1 MQSVIVILALILFFI
16 FIYGYTSYSIE
27 HHKNSKKLY
36 IPLNNKDDKNIESS
50 TIGSPTAMVNASP
63 RPIATVAELALVSS
77 PPPVRASALPPSIY
91 FDGADTCS
99 VFAKYGDDNFCLN
112 NGSCISVSGTD
123 GKLYNK
129 CECVK
134 PFAGK
139 HCKKNIGV
147 QVKIHDNFTSPTVIE
162 RVPMF
167 KHEGH
172 DYFIQDNNYL

>member
-16 FIYGYTSYSIE
+16 FIYGYASYSIE
-27 HHKNSKKLY
+27 HHKNTKKLY
-36 IPLNNKDDKNIESS
+36 IPFNDKDDKNIESF
-50 TIGSPTAMVNASP
+50 
-63 RPIATVAELALVSS
+63 TVGGE
-77 PPPVRASALPPSIY
+77 
-91 FDGADTCS
+91 DNADTCS
-99 VFAKYGDDNFCLN
+99 PDANAGDN
-112 NGSCISVSGTD
+112 NYCYNGGTCISVSGTD

-147 QVKIHDNFTSPTVIE
+147 QVLIRDNFTSPTVIE

-167 KHEGH
+167 KYEGH
-172 DYFIQDNNYL
+172 DYFIQDNDYL

>member
-16 FIYGYTSYSIE
+16 FIYGYASYSIE

-36 IPLNNKDDKNIESS
+36 IPLNDKDHRDNNNKDNKNIESF
-50 TIGSPTAMVNASP
+50 TIGGNVGSKNNKN
-63 RPIATVAELALVSS
+63 
-77 PPPVRASALPPSIY
+77 
-91 FDGADTCS
+91 TCS
-99 VFAKYGDDNFCLN
+99 PSAKYGDNDFCLN

-167 KHEGH
+167 KYEGH
-172 DYFIQDNNYL
+172 DYFIQDNDYL

>member
-16 FIYGYTSYSIE
+16 FIYGYASYSIE
-27 HHKNSKKLY
+27 HHKNTKKLY
-36 IPLNNKDDKNIESS
+36 IPLNNKDDKNIESF
-50 TIGSPTAMVNASP
+50 TVGSF
-63 RPIATVAELALVSS
+63 TVGG
-77 PPPVRASALPPSIY
+77 
-91 FDGADTCS
+91 DNKNTCS
-99 VFAKYGDDNFCLN
+99 VSAKYGDDNFCLN

-167 KHEGH
+167 KREGH
-172 DYFIQDNNYL
+172 DYFIQDNDYL

>member
-16 FIYGYTSYSIE
+16 FIYGYASYSIE
-27 HHKNSKKLY
+27 HHKNTKKLY
-36 IPLNNKDDKNIESS
+36 IPFNDKDDKNIESF
-50 TIGSPTAMVNASP
+50 
-63 RPIATVAELALVSS
+63 TVGGE
-77 PPPVRASALPPSIY
+77 
-91 FDGADTCS
+91 DNADTCS
-99 VFAKYGDDNFCLN
+99 PDANADDNNYCY
-112 NGSCISVSGTD
+112 NGGTCISVSGTD

-167 KHEGH
+167 KREGY
-172 DYFIQDNNYL
+172 DYFIQDNDYL